1 VTTATGR
8 GQLISGS
15 QQQGTAARTA
25 AGRHRRY
32 SALIQPP
39 PDDAEK
45 YLYVSRSLPFLAV
58 SLTLAFAAAC
68 TSQVLFEINS
78 GFWEFGAFTLVGG
91 LAFVMSMP
99 LGFAGRGF
107 SIERHQRL
115 VGDWRPAAYPSVDI
129 FLPVCG
135 EPLDVLGNTWAAV
148 ACLVAAY
155 PGEALAYVLDDRAD
169 PAARELATR
178 LGLGYV
184 IRPNLGEHM
193 KSGNLRHAFAH
204 TGGEFFVV
212 LDADFAPRADFLAE
226 TLPYFDDPR
235 IAIVQTPQY
244 FRTDRRQTWVESAA
258 GAIQELFYRAI
269 QVGRDRLGA
278 SICVGTC
285 AVYRRT
291 ALAPQG
297 GTTLIPYAED
307 VHTGLDVRRAGWSL
321 VYVPVVLAT
330 GMCPSGLSA
339 FIRQQY
345 RWCTG
350 STSTILT
357 SRLWSVPMS
366 IPARLTY
373 VSGFSYYVFT
383 GLSPFVIPL
392 IPLSLLIFRPY
403 SITPWNSGLIVV
415 SMLTSM
421 TVLPLWHRSRYDLR
435 ATLPLTLV
443 RSWAHALA
451 IWDYL
456 RGRTMSW
463 QATGA
468 RVTSVRRFWWGLRL
482 WNLTTVAAWLG
493 LIGWRMTMLA
503 PGRLTI
509 VTISGLINAA
519 IVLRVAF
526 PGRNAE

>member
-1 VTTATGR
+1 MSITAGR
-8 GQLISGS
+8 RPPGP
-15 QQQGTAARTA
+15 A

-32 SALIQPP
+32 SALLQAPP
-39 PDDAEK
+39 SDAEK
-45 YLYVSRSLPFLAV
+45 RLYLSRSLPYLAV
-58 SLTLAFAAAC
+58 SLTIAFLAGFV
-68 TSQVLFEINS
+68 SQVLFEINS
-78 GFWEFGAFTLVGG
+78 GIWIFAIFTLVGA
-91 LAFVMSMP
+91 LAFSMSMP
-99 LGFAGRGF
+99 LGLVGRGF
-107 SIERHQRL
+107 NVERHREL
-115 VGDWRPAAYPSVDI
+115 VSSWRPAQYPAVDI

-135 EPLDVLGNTWAAV
+135 EPIGVLRNTWTAV
-148 ACLVAAY
+148 IDLVAAY
-155 PGEALAYVLDDRAD
+155 PGPARAYVLDDGVD
-169 PAARELATR
+169 PQARELAER

-184 IRPNLGEHM
+184 IRPNPGEHM

-204 TGGEFFVV
+204 TSGDFFVV
-212 LDADFAPRADFLAE
+212 LDADFSPRADFLAE
-226 TLPYFDDPR
+226 TLPYFDDEG

-244 FRTDRRQTWVESAA
+244 FRTDQRQNWVESAA

-285 AVYRRT
+285 AVYRRV
-291 ALAPQG
+291 ALAAQG

-307 VHTGLDVRRAGWSL
+307 VHTGLDVRRLGWRL

-330 GMCPSGLSA
+330 GMCPSGLNA
-339 FIRQQY
+339 FFRQQY

-373 VSGFSYYVFT
+373 VSGFCYYVFT
-383 GLSPFVIPL
+383 GMSAFVIPL
-392 IPLSLLIFRPY
+392 IPITLLVFRPY
-403 SITPWNSGLIVV
+403 SITPYNSGLIVA

-421 TVLPLWHRSRYDLR
+421 TVLPLWHHARYDLR
-435 ATLPLTLV
+435 ETLPLSLV
-443 RSWAHALA
+443 RAWAHALA
-451 IWDYL
+451 VWDYL

-468 RVTSVRRFWWGLRL
+468 RVTSVRRFWWGIRL
-482 WNLTTVAAWLG
+482 YNLPAVLAWLA
-493 LIGWRMTMLA
+493 LIGWRMTAMP
-503 PGRLTI
+503 PGRFTI

-519 IVLRVAF
+519 IVLRVVF
-526 PGRNAE
+526 PGRAAA